1 MRCLVRA
8 ARAALLAALVCA
20 CKPPSP
26 SPPLRVAAAS
36 DLESAFTAVGAAY
49 EKKTGQKVTFSFQAT
64 GLLEK
69 QIAEGA
75 PFDVFAAANVSFVD
89 DAVAAG
95 ACYADSKQMYA
106 RGRVVMWV
114 AKGDPPATVAD
125 LADPKWQRIAL
136 ANPDHAPYGKAAQ
149 QAMKSAGILDAMK
162 AKLVF
167 GENVRQTFQFA
178 QSGNA
183 DVAFVA
189 LSLATDTKEGKY
201 TPVPAELHEP
211 IDQAIVACKGAAAQ
225 ASGAPNAAQGSSP
238 RAFIAYVSSPEGR
251 AIMNQYGFV
260 LPGESVAGMK

>member
-1 MRCLVRA
+1 MRSRPFAVV
-8 ARAALLAALVCA
+8 ALLTLAVA
-20 CKPPSP
+20 CKGRSEV
-26 SPPLRVAAAS
+26 PPLRVAAAS

-89 DAVAAG
+89 DAVKSG
-95 ACYADSKQMYA
+95 ACYGDSKQMYA

-114 AKGDPPATVAD
+114 SKGEPPATVGD

-149 QAMKSAGILDAMK
+149 QALK
-162 AKLVF
+162 AANVEGAVKPRLVF

-225 ASGAPNAAQGSSP
+225 AAGAPNAAQGSAP
-238 RAFIAYVSSPEGR
+238 RSFIAYVNSPEGR

-260 LPGESVAGMK
+260 LPSESVAGMK